1 MPDHLLNPWIKLSLK
16 LRSGPFCQPAEVAA
30 VFLGNDDKVFVVYV
44 DQAVGAAITM
54 FMHDTPKPR
63 PQTHDLFADLLIV
76 LGAKVDRVVIVSFS
90 DSVYYARIIIT
101 VSNELEKKK
110 IIELDA
116 RPSDAVAL
124 AIQQKAP
131 IYIAEVVWE
140 EVEDM
145 SEALKKNGRER
156 ISGLRRGKLLN
167 HRLLTFYSRQ
177 TGRRNR
183 LPVAFLFFA
192 RCAQADFLIQLR
204 KLCCQNHL
212 GI

>member
-1 MPDHLLNPWIKLSLK
+1 MDKSVIEIEVRAVLPT
-16 LRSGPFCQPAEVAA
+16 SGGCA
-30 VFLGNDDKVFVVYV
+30 VFLGNNDKVFVVYV

-63 PQTHDLFADLLIV
+63 PQTHDLFADLLTV
-76 LGAKVDRVVIVSFS
+76 LGAKIDRAVIVSFS

-101 VSNELEKKK
+101 VSNEIEEKK

-131 IYIAEVVWE
+131 IFIANVVWD

-145 SEALKKNGRER
+145 SEVLKKMEESGFQ
-156 ISGLRRGKLLN
+156 ISDEENL
-167 HRLLTFYSRQ
+167 
-177 TGRRNR
+177 
-183 LPVAFLFFA
+183 
-192 RCAQADFLIQLR
+192 
-204 KLCCQNHL
+204 
-212 GI
+212 